1 MKVGINLLTV
11 GGENM
16 VDQFFTQ
23 KQFDLLYGDTKD
35 LVFFSIQRE
44 GTFQYLYVNPSA
56 RLVFKENPIHSSLHK
71 MVSAS
76 HASEI
81 QTHYEQAIREK
92 KPISFQDFFL
102 FSDVELV
109 NETIVQP
116 IVYNGSNYILA
127 TTKEVSMQKEIEEKY
142 LFMQSLLSMTIDPTI
157 VVTNEGKIFDMNPK
171 FEDIFGCY
179 LKEWRGKHYLN
190 LPIVPNEEKQ
200 SVEQYF
206 ESNLIGQGKSSV
218 LVKRLKSSGDLGTFL
233 VSYSPI
239 KKDGEVV
246 AMYIL
251 LQEVSD
257 EVELKESLRNTRH
270 ILESYKRAIST
281 AAIVVMTNVEGAIEY
296 VNDLFV
302 EISGFKRLDIIGQQF
317 DTLNTSRQSGEFLE
331 EIWKK
336 LIEDKIWR
344 GELRNQKKYGSY
356 YWVDTTIIPLFNEF
370 EEMENILVI
379 QFDITDKKSV
389 ITELRKIEKTFN
401 LITENTNDLIV
412 ITNEDGMVLYTSP
425 SHEKLL
431 GLEKEQMLGQYFTEM
446 IAPED
451 QFNWNYDLI
460 NRVNSGEEIR
470 LELRLRCKNNE
481 LIWMETSIIAVED
494 MEREHVHQHV
504 IVSREISERKK
515 LEERLRFMAYHD
527 NLTQLP
533 NRSFLLKEFPELV
546 KKADSQNSSIAVLY
560 LDGDDFKSVND
571 DFGHDIGDEFI
582 RHFGAAIL
590 ASVRAEDLVARIG
603 GDEFVILI
611 NNMSREPQERKA
623 HVKYIIDRI
632 RNSLIHGWKIR
643 DTSFAPTASIGIAFY
658 PEHGTTIDS
667 LLEKADIALYE
678 VKRLGKNQ
686 VIVFNENL

>member
-1 MKVGINLLTV
+1 MKVGIKLVTV
-11 GGENM
+11 GGEKM

-35 LVFFSIQRE
+35 LVFFLIQRK

-56 RLVFKENPIHSSLHK
+56 RLVFKENPIHASLHE
-71 MVSAS
+71 MVTTS
-76 HASEI
+76 HAEKI
-81 QTHYEQAIREK
+81 QTHYEQTLREM
-92 KPISFQDFFL
+92 KPISFHDFFL

-109 NETIVQP
+109 NETTVQP
-116 IVYNGSNYILA
+116 IAYNGNHYILA

-171 FEDIFGCY
+171 FEEIFNCY
-179 LKEWRGKHYLN
+179 LKQWRGKHYLN
-190 LPIVPNEEKQ
+190 LPILPNEEKQ
-200 SVEQYF
+200 TVEQYF
-206 ESNLIGQGKSSV
+206 ESNLKGQGKSSV
-218 LVKRLKSSGDLGTFL
+218 LVKRMKASGDLGTFL

-257 EVELKESLRNTRH
+257 EVELKESLRSTRH

-281 AAIVVMTNVEGAIEY
+281 AAIVVMTDTQGAIEY

-302 EISGFKRLDIIGQQF
+302 EISGFPRLEIVGQQF
-317 DTLNTSRQSGEFLE
+317 DTFNTNRQSGEFLE
-331 EIWKK
+331 EVWSTINK
-336 LIEDKIWR
+336 DKIWR
-344 GELRNQKKYGSY
+344 GELRNQTKYGSY
-356 YWVDTTIIPLFNEF
+356 YCGDTTIIPLFNEF

-379 QFDITDKKSV
+379 QFDITHKKNV
-389 ITELRKIEKTFN
+389 MTELRNIEKTFK

-412 ITNEDGMVLYTSP
+412 ITNEVGVILYTSP

-431 GLEKEQMLGQYFTEM
+431 GLEKEQMLGRFYTEM
-446 IAPED
+446 VAPED
-451 QFNWNYDLI
+451 QFNWNDDLI

-470 LELRLRCKNNE
+470 LELRLKSQNNE
-481 LIWMETSIIAVED
+481 LIWTETSIIAVED
-494 MEREHVHQHV
+494 LEREHVYQHV

-527 NLTQLP
+527 NLTHLP
-533 NRSFLLKEFPELV
+533 NRSFLLKEFPKLA
-546 KKADSQNSSIAVLY
+546 KQAISQNSSIAVLY

-590 ASVRAEDLVARIG
+590 ASVRTEDLVARIG

-611 NNMSREPQERKA
+611 NNISRHPQEKA
-623 HVKYIIDRI
+623 AQAKYIIDRI
-632 RNSLIHGWKIR
+632 RDSLKLGWKIR
-643 DTSFAPTASIGIAFY
+643 NSIFTPTASIGIAFY
-658 PEHGTTIDS
+658 PEHGSTIDG
-667 LLEKADIALYE
+667 LLEKADDALYE

-686 VIVFNENL
+686 FMVFDGSV

>member
-1 MKVGINLLTV
+1 MA
-11 GGENM
+11 EH
-16 VDQFFTQ
+16 FFTQ

-35 LVFFSIQRE
+35 LVFFLIQRE
-44 GTFQYLYVNPSA
+44 DTFQYLYVNPSA
-56 RLVFKENPIHSSLHK
+56 MLIFKESPIQSTLRK
-71 MVSAS
+71 MVSTS
-76 HASEI
+76 HVEEI
-81 QTHYEQAIREK
+81 QNHYEQAIRNK
-92 KPISFQDFFL
+92 KPTLYQDFFL

-109 NETIVQP
+109 NETTVQP

-127 TTKEVSMQKEIEEKY
+127 TTKEVSVQKEIEEKY

-171 FEDIFGCY
+171 FEEIFGCY

-190 LPIVPNEEKQ
+190 LPIVPNEEKP

-206 ESNLIGQGKSSV
+206 ELNLKGQGKSSV
-218 LVKRLKSSGDLGTFL
+218 LVNRMKSSGDLGTFL

-239 KKDGEVV
+239 NKDGEVV

-257 EVELKESLRNTRH
+257 EVEIKESLRNTRH
-270 ILESYKRAIST
+270 VLESYKRAIST
-281 AAIVVMTNVEGAIEY
+281 AAIVVMTNTQGAIEY

-302 EISGFKRLDIIGQQF
+302 EISGFSRSEIVGQPF
-317 DTLNTSRQSGEFLE
+317 DTLNNSRQSDEFLGE
-331 EIWKK
+331 LWSTINK
-336 LIEDKIWR
+336 DKIWR
-344 GELRNQKKYGSY
+344 GEIRNQTKYGSY
-356 YWVDTTIIPLFNEF
+356 YWGDTTIIPLFNEF
-370 EEMENILVI
+370 EEIENILVI

-389 ITELRKIEKTFN
+389 MTELRNIEKTFK

-412 ITNEDGMVLYTSP
+412 ITNEDGVVLYTSP

-431 GLEKEQMLGQYFTEM
+431 GFEKEQMLGRFYSEM
-446 IAPED
+446 VAPED
-451 QFNWNYDLI
+451 QFNWNDDLI
-460 NRVNSGEEIR
+460 NRVNSGEEMR
-470 LELRLRCKNNE
+470 LELRLRCQNND
-481 LIWMETSIIAVED
+481 LVWTETSIIAVKD
-494 MEREHVHQHV
+494 MDREHVYQHV

-527 NLTQLP
+527 NLTHLP
-533 NRSFLLKEFPELV
+533 NRSFLLKEFPKISKL
-546 KKADSQNSSIAVLY
+546 ADSHNSSIAVLY

-611 NNMSREPQERKA
+611 NNISRDPIEKEA
-623 HVKYIIDRI
+623 LAKYIIDRI
-632 RNSLIHGWKIR
+632 
-643 DTSFAPTASIGIAFY
+643 
-658 PEHGTTIDS
+658 
-667 LLEKADIALYE
+667 
-678 VKRLGKNQ
+678 
-686 VIVFNENL
+686 